1 MMPRVACLVLCLA
14 TFLTAA
20 PIPAGTKLEIRLRT
34 ALNSAS
40 AKPKQQ
46 LQAVV
51 IAPVVSGDSIV
62 IGPGTKVIGH
72 VKEVKVAQAL
82 DQQTVLDLA
91 FDQLQDSNG
100 KTAPIAARLVDIENA
115 RETVDEAGRIMG
127 IVAAQTASARL
138 DQGINKIAQKYPEL
152 GDLLGAAKQSVV
164 KETDPTINY
173 GPGVE
178 MTLELTKP
186 LDWTGDVPVPHVA
199 PIVPAEELSR
209 VVNSQPFMTRAER
222 PPKPS
227 DVTNLMF
234 IGSQNDLERAF
245 EAAGW
250 SQAQQLNEQSKL
262 ETFRAIVEL
271 RGYKEAPV
279 SLILLD
285 DRPPDL
291 VFEKM
296 NNTFAARHHL
306 RIWRRPGR
314 FNGKDIWVCAA
325 THDIG
330 IDFSEQNHTFIH
342 KIDSEID
349 RERAKVVND
358 LLFTGQVKGLSLVA
372 RPEVPTSGVN
382 ATGDPFRTDARMAI
396 LSF

>member
-1 MMPRVACLVLCLA
+1 MLRAACLVLNVAGL
-14 TFLTAA
+14 LTAA
-20 PIPAGTKLEIRLRT
+20 QIPAGTKLEIRLTT
-34 ALNSAS
+34 AVNSAN
-40 AKPKQQ
+40 AKPKQPI
-46 LQAVV
+46 QAVV
-51 IAPVVSGDSIV
+51 IAPVLVGESIA
-62 IGPGTKVIGH
+62 IGQGTKILGQVR
-72 VKEVKVAQAL
+72 EVKIAQAL
-82 DQQTVLDLA
+82 DQQTIMDLD
-91 FDQLQDSNG
+91 FNQLQDSKG
-100 KTAPIAARLVDIENA
+100 KRAPISARLVDVENA
-115 RETVDEAGRIMG
+115 RETVDATGRIMG

-178 MTLELTKP
+178 MTVALTKP
-186 LDWTGDVPVPHVA
+186 LEWTGEVPVPQVS
-199 PIVPAEELSR
+199 PISPADELSR
-209 VVNSQPFMTRAER
+209 AVNSQPFMTRAER

-234 IGSQNDLERAF
+234 LGTQNDLVRTF
-245 EAAGW
+245 EEAGW
-250 SQAQQLNEQSKL
+250 SQAQQLSEQSKL

-279 SLILLD
+279 STILLD

-306 RIWRRPGR
+306 RIWRRPGT
-314 FNGKDIWVCAA
+314 FNGKQIWACAA

-330 IDFSEQNHTFIH
+330 IDFSEQNRTFIH

-358 LLFTGQVKGLSLVA
+358 LLFTGRVKGLSLVA
-372 RPEVPTSGVN
+372 RPEVPTNGYN
-382 ATGDPFRTDARMAI
+382 ATGDPFRTDGQMAV